1 MSITYQCKRCN
12 YKTNRYSNLIKH
24 INIKKQCAKKLESY
38 NYSNDQIL
46 ILTLLPYVENNH
58 LIKESD
64 INYLKDSNEIT
75 KYKDELLSIIDNID
89 KQKIKICTNC
99 TKKFDK
105 IIDLKKHIL
114 IFCFYKKLEKENKI
128 SVFDKK
134 ISNNITGNNITG
146 NNNVINNNVIN
157 NTNNITHIHIDIKN
171 IISFDEEWD
180 LSKIDDF
187 TKTKLIFSN
196 IMYTKLL
203 EEILKNDINLN
214 VIIDRNDDSGLV
226 YKNSIDKYIKMKIKD
241 IIDNSV
247 EKLHKNLLDFNEN
260 IFNEN
265 IYQESF
271 INSLNESKIL
281 IKSKHSDYKNN
292 LEIQKNVITFI
303 SDMFEKKK
311 VNAIGISNKIS
322 NNIDF

>member
-1 MSITYQCKRCN
+1 M
-12 YKTNRYSNLIKH
+12 
-24 INIKKQCAKKLESY
+24 
-38 NYSNDQIL
+38 
-46 ILTLLPYVENNH
+46 
-58 LIKESD
+58 
-64 INYLKDSNEIT
+64 
-75 KYKDELLSIIDNID
+75 
-89 KQKIKICTNC
+89 
-99 TKKFDK
+99 
-105 IIDLKKHIL
+105 